1 MGFYADAGHS
11 SPLPPAAGATL
22 DKAGGLSS
30 GGRGG
35 NKGST
40 CLGGVR
46 PSPRPSLARPPA
58 HLRCAAPGHTKPG
71 CSLRAG
77 GFEAET
83 RSCAFSPAA
92 WGAPTRGVCVRRS
105 SRGREW
111 PRPGGE
117 TEQACGRRARPG
129 EAACEARAR
138 AGRGGRAAET
148 QAGAGGR
155 GRGVCR
161 TLDRSCEP
169 PPRRAAPSPGA
180 AARIAEG
187 LGRSG
192 CICRGSLPAGKPA
205 PTGAVRAAGF
215 GVLLRRPLR
224 RSPGAAVEAR
234 TGARWGRSPGGF
246 RPRRCGRRGA
256 ARSPARG

>member
-1 MGFYADAGHS
+1 MRLSLA
-11 SPLPPAAGATL
+11 PRGATL
-22 DKAGGLSS
+22 HKARGLSC

-46 PSPRPSLARPPA
+46 LSPRPPVRPASSAAR
-58 HLRCAAPGHTKPG
+58 RRDSRSRAAPCG
-71 CSLRAG
+71 AG
-77 GFEAET
+77 GFEAGT
-83 RSCAFSPAA
+83 RRCAFPPPA
-92 WGAPTRGVCVRRS
+92 WSAPTRGAVVPRS

-117 TEQACGRRARPG
+117 TERECGGARDPERQPARRAP
-129 EAACEARAR
+129 
-138 AGRGGRAAET
+138 GRGGAGERAAET
-148 QAGAGGR
+148 RAGAGRGR

-169 PPRRAAPSPGA
+169 PPRRSAPSPGA

-187 LGRSG
+187 LRRSV
-192 CICRGSLPAGKPA
+192 CACRGSLPAGKA
-205 PTGAVRAAGF
+205 ARTGAVRAAGSESCR
-215 GVLLRRPLR
+215 GGHCGARPVPQWKRGLVC
-224 RSPGAAVEAR
+224 GAAAR
-234 TGARWGRSPGGF
+234 EFG
-246 RPRRCGRRGA
+246 PRRCGRRGA